1 MGKRR
6 QEVDE
11 LNSETANEWENL
23 KAHPGLIEVDVYTK
37 WAGPCD
43 IMKPV
48 INKMKIKEMF

>member
-1 MGKRR
+1 MGKGKLRTKP
-6 QEVDE
+6 
-11 LNSETANEWENL
+11 ETNEEWEHL
-23 KAHPGLIEVDVYTK
+23 KAQSGKLSVDVYTK